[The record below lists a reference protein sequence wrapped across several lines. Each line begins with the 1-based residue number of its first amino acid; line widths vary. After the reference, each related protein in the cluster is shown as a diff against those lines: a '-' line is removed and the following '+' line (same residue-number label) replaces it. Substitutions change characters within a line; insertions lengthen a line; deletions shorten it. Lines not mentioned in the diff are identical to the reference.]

1 MSRTKPDAN
10 ASSTA
15 SIAVPAAIELR
26 GVHKSFGD
34 VKAVNGIDLTIQSG
48 EIVAFLGPNG
58 AGKTSTIDI
67 ILGLSDPTQGSAQ
80 VYGMNPGEAIS
91 RGLVSA
97 VMQTGGLLKDF
108 TVEETLRYTA
118 SVFSST
124 EPIGEVMTRAG
135 IADLAKRMVGKCS
148 GGEQQRIR
156 FAMALI
162 CDPELLL
169 LDEPTQGMDV
179 EGRREFWSAIRSDA
193 EQGRTVMFATHYLE
207 EADLYADRVVV
218 IRKGEIVADG
228 TSAQIK
234 AMGSGRTVTASITGL
249 TDALIGSI
257 PAVDSLEVRGER
269 VVITSQDTDEVARY
283 LLTNTDAH
291 DLEIAARGLEEAFL
305 ALTGDPHTDTPKE
318 SA

>member
-1 MSRTKPDAN
+1 M
-10 ASSTA
+10 
-15 SIAVPAAIELR
+15 
-26 GVHKSFGD
+26 HKSFGD
-34 VKAVNGIDLTIQSG
+34 VHAVNGIDLRIQSG

-58 AGKTSTIDI
+58 AGKTTTIDM
-67 ILGLSDPTQGSAQ
+67 ILGLSPPTRGTAR
-80 VYGMNPGEAIS
+80 VYGMTPGEAIG

-108 TVEETLRYTA
+108 TVEEILRYTA

-124 EPIGEVMTRAG
+124 QPAGEVMARAG
-135 IADLAKRMVGKCS
+135 IAELAGRMVGKCS

-156 FAMALI
+156 FAMALL

-179 EGRREFWSAIRSDA
+179 EGRRDFWAAIRTDA

-234 AMGSGRTVTASITGL
+234 AMGSGRTVTATITGL
-249 TDALIGSI
+249 TDTLIRAI
-257 PAVDSLEVRGER
+257 PAVEYRGTWRPRSDHLPRHRPGGKPPVRPHR
-269 VVITSQDTDEVARY
+269 RTR
-283 LLTNTDAH
+283 
-291 DLEIAARGLEEAFL
+291 RGDRRSRP
-305 ALTGDPHTDTPKE
+305 GGGVPCPYRRP
-318 SA
+318 